1 MNLCG
6 YSIRSSW
13 GPRKESP
20 QVIGQKFIRTLDE
33 LSAGNRAFRGW
44 GVGGISTSNTW
55 EAIENDTSIL
65 PLLEARQNMT
75 KIVEGDV
82 YRDYDTD
89 VPDARCGYAPVAF
102 NDFEKSPDVT
112 PDSLNFSVTAGAEFD
127 RCNRAEMEAGTYR
140 VMPSPSVSSYDIFHT
155 ALKVI
160 ASIWRPDWA
169 CARARG
175 WNREAGPMPPA
186 YGALYSQPLLVPW
199 MAYLPGPLADDL
211 QAPADIRVER
221 LDDGGLIM
229 IATTDRL
236 DPTNADHMR
245 RAKLLADVLTERL
258 PASYYKAPY
267 SY

>member
-1 MNLCG
+1 
-6 YSIRSSW
+6 
-13 GPRKESP
+13 
-20 QVIGQKFIRTLDE
+20 
-33 LSAGNRAFRGW
+33 
-44 GVGGISTSNTW
+44 
-55 EAIENDTSIL
+55 
-65 PLLEARQNMT
+65 
-75 KIVEGDV
+75 
-82 YRDYDTD
+82 
-89 VPDARCGYAPVAF
+89 
-102 NDFEKSPDVT
+102 
-112 PDSLNFSVTAGAEFD
+112 
-127 RCNRAEMEAGTYR
+127 
-140 VMPSPSVSSYDIFHT
+140 
-155 ALKVI
+155 
-160 ASIWRPDWA
+160 
-169 CARARG
+169 
-175 WNREAGPMPPA
+175 MPPA

>member
-1 MNLCG
+1 MNRCG
-6 YSIRSSW
+6 YSIYSSW
-13 GPRKESP
+13 GPRIESP
-20 QVIGQKFIRTLDE
+20 QVIGQKFVQTLDE
-33 LSAGNRAFRGW
+33 LSAGDPVIRGW
-44 GVGGISTSNTW
+44 GVGDLSTRNRR
-55 EAIENDTSIL
+55 EAIGADMSVP
-65 PLLEARQNMT
+65 PLAKARARMT
-75 KIVEGDV
+75 GLVVGNV

-89 VPDARCGYAPVAF
+89 VPDERCGYRLVAF

-112 PDSLNFSVTAGAEFD
+112 PESLNFSVTAGAEFD

-140 VMPSPSVSSYDIFHT
+140 VMPSPSVSSYGVFHE
-155 ALKVI
+155 ALKAI

-169 CARARG
+169 CARAHG

-186 YGALYSQPLLVPW
+186 YEALYDGPLLVPW
-199 MAYLPGPLADDL
+199 MAYLPRPLADGL
-211 QAPADIRVER
+211 QAPMDIRVER
-221 LDDGGLIM
+221 LEDGGLIM

-245 RAKLLADVLTERL
+245 RAKLLADILTERL